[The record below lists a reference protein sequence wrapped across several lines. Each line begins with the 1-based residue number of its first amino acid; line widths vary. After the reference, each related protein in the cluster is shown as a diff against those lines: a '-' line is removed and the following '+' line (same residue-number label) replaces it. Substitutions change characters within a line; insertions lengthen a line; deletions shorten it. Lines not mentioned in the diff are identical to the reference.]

1 MTTTNNSNNNTDAES
16 TSTSNPTSSD
26 AGANT
31 SSAKNYRR
39 TYVINRPFQIR
50 FCLTVSSLVFLS
62 SLIYPLTIYEL
73 ITALA
78 QKIPDSAIE
87 LENIRWNLIGSLAIF
102 EVGFIAIVF
111 IICIILSHKI
121 AGPIYKLSKFLKLV
135 GEGHALDTVH
145 FRQGDYFPE
154 LEENYNLAIKKIKET
169 HYYDFAY
176 LSEVS
181 SYLKTLEDDLPE
193 EKKKILEEIQNKLSE
208 IQEGF
213 KQRNF

>member
-1 MTTTNNSNNNTDAES
+1 
-16 TSTSNPTSSD
+16 
-26 AGANT
+26 
-31 SSAKNYRR
+31 
-39 TYVINRPFQIR
+39 
-50 FCLTVSSLVFLS
+50 VFLS